1 MVEAGK
7 QWRSPVF
14 AMSGAP
20 APLRPLRRRL
30 SMINRVAFDT
40 RGTYQTLLGL
50 SIVGGW
56 RIPGSGARQVSTVLL
71 EAILPAE
78 EVPD

>member
-20 APLRPLRRRL
+20 APAAP
-30 SMINRVAFDT
+30 
-40 RGTYQTLLGL
+40 
-50 SIVGGW
+50 
-56 RIPGSGARQVSTVLL
+56 P
-71 EAILPAE
+71 PAPE
-78 EVPD
+78 FRYP